1 MNFST
6 KRMGFPR
13 YRDVQKLQQMISYG
27 QINYLQ
33 WKYFYESNFW
43 DIKNPYFYTKKH

>member
-1 MNFST
+1 MLIYSAKKLRVNSMKSNTMKFST

-13 YRDVQKLQQMISYG
+13 YRDVKKLQQMISYG

-33 WKYFYESNFW
+33 
-43 DIKNPYFYTKKH
+43 